1 VPIVLDAGA
10 WADELAIVR
19 SHVGSTVPPSDD
31 DLRLIYDRV
40 GSPEATALEVLRGRL
55 ADMLANPARFTA
67 DGDYTESYE
76 ANIKGL
82 MAKIAELESV
92 VQRIEDPTA
101 GMVTTTR
108 LVRAGR
114 SR

>member
-1 VPIVLDAGA
+1 VPLSLGD
-10 WADELAIVR
+10 LAVVR
-19 SHVGSTVPPSDD
+19 SHVGQTTPPSDD
-31 DLRLIYDRV
+31 DLRVIYDRL

-55 ADMLANPARFTA
+55 ADMLANPARFTV
-67 DGDYTESYE
+67 DGDYTSDHA

-82 MAKIAELESV
+82 TVKIAELESA

-101 GMVTTTR
+101 GMVSTTR